1 MNYKTPLVYLAE
13 HQVLETERLL
23 LRLMSLADLE
33 DYHEY
38 SSDADLLKY
47 DYPEHK
53 SLEESRYGLVTWNLS
68 QPLGRYGIEL
78 KSEEKLIG
86 NISLRPDTEKAT
98 VEIGYTINGRYHKKG
113 YATEAAL
120 ALLKLAQDMPQVTTF
135 IAHTTAPNLASQR
148 VLEKLGMKRVWEKE
162 GESLRGEPVIKIRY
176 ERKLK

>member
-1 MNYKTPLVYLAE
+1 MDYDTPLVYLAE
-13 HQVLETERLL
+13 HPVLETERLL
-23 LRLMSLADLE
+23 LRPMSLADLE

-78 KSEEKLIG
+78 KSERKLIG
-86 NISLRPDTEKAT
+86 NISLRPDPDQAT
-98 VEIGYTINGRYHKKG
+98 VEIGYTINGRYHQQG

-120 ALLKLAQDMPQVTTF
+120 ALLKLAQNMPQVKTF
-135 IAHTTAPNLASQR
+135 IAHTTAPNRASQR
-148 VLEKLGMKRVWEKE
+148 VLEKLGMKQVWEKE
-162 GESLRGEPVIKIRY
+162 GKSLRGEPVLRLRY
-176 ERKLK
+176 EIKL